1 MLFKCPE
8 FSAEQYAVC
17 FGRKYP
23 PYLVMDISQPISE
36 SDSKWKSAC
45 LAWKSAI
52 GMRDLFW
59 GALSGKTLKCGVE
72 LYAPS
77 YFSRQLGYFQ
87 AIPAPVPESSNR
99 YSSLRA
105 VFSTKDDIEQNNKAF
120 LFNMSFAMKAR
131 VATSKSSSHF
141 REWWMKR
148 VGSRFKDGLISAKR
162 SAFAGNPWAQEK
174 PKTAKRGGQESLKKC
189 TRVGKKRKATPSSAT
204 DSAKEGVT
212 RSSTSQSP
220 PSKQSAKQDEQS
232 SESEEALCL
241 PKRNCPEILKLASIQ
256 NAVPS
261 ETEESV
267 ELTTDKDG
275 QPVGDEPMGE
285 IVSSERVAESEVVT
299 MNIERETLVLT
310 QTSTQASTPL
320 SVTSSL
326 SEKLVS
332 ANEPEC
338 NQGFEAE
345 LQAFMRAFSADAL
358 TQPECFLAISQVPT
372 SQSTSREEID
382 GALKVVNGVLS
393 QPLKEFVETDQ
404 LPKVKVA
411 MDLLLGAKYFAPP
424 KVALINEKLE
434 VLTQQIS
441 RVAGSYQ
448 EIEKRRQQTLACE
461 HMKKAMVPEFGWCME
476 QKRVVESLDSKI
488 NELERQLVAWKQ
500 ERQEVGEKLLQRSKQ
515 CFQSQEQ
522 LKKIEVELK
531 NSEPKLVADL
541 VTPLLS
547 SSRFPHCGIIF
558 L

>member
-1 MLFKCPE
+1 
-8 FSAEQYAVC
+8 
-17 FGRKYP
+17 
-23 PYLVMDISQPISE
+23 
-36 SDSKWKSAC
+36 
-45 LAWKSAI
+45 
-52 GMRDLFW
+52 MRDLFW

-72 LYAPS
+72 LYSPS
-77 YFSRQLGYFQ
+77 YFSRQLGYYQ
-87 AIPAPVPESSNR
+87 AIPGPVPESSNR

-105 VFSTKDDIEQNNKAF
+105 VFSNKDDIEQNNKAF
-120 LFNMSFAMKAR
+120 LYNMSFAMKTR
-131 VATSKSSSHF
+131 VATSKSSSRY

-148 VGSRFKDGLISAKR
+148 VGSRWKDGLIAAKR

-174 PKTAKRGGQESLKKC
+174 PKAAKRGKTISKVAKAIPTISGQESLKKC
-189 TRVGKKRKATPSSAT
+189 TKVGKKRKANPSLTT
-204 DSAKEGVT
+204 DSAKDGVT

-232 SESEEALCL
+232 SESEEELCL
-241 PKRNCPEILKLASIQ
+241 TKRSRPDIRKKANVQ

-261 ETEESV
+261 ETEESG
-267 ELTTDKDG
+267 ERTIEKDG
-275 QPVGDEPMGE
+275 QPVSDEPMGE
-285 IVSSERVAESEVVT
+285 IVSSERMAESEVVT
-299 MNIERETLVLT
+299 MNMEKEILVLT

-320 SVTSSL
+320 SVTSLL

-332 ANEPEC
+332 ANESD
-338 NQGFEAE
+338 GFEAE

-358 TQPECFLAISQVPT
+358 IQPECCSAISQLPT

-382 GALKVVNGVLS
+382 GALKVVKETLS
-393 QPLKEFVETDQ
+393 QPLKEFVETGQ

-448 EIEKRRQQTLACE
+448 EIEKGRQQTLACE
-461 HMKKAMVPEFGWCME
+461 QMKKAMVPEFGWCME

-488 NELERQLVAWKQ
+488 DEVERQLSSLKQ

-522 LKKIEVELK
+522 LKKLEAELK
-531 NSEPKLVADL
+531 NSEPKRMQLESDL
-541 VTPLLS
+541 LDTDFTLGALKALL
-547 SSRFPHCGIIF
+547 PEQG
-558 L
+558 